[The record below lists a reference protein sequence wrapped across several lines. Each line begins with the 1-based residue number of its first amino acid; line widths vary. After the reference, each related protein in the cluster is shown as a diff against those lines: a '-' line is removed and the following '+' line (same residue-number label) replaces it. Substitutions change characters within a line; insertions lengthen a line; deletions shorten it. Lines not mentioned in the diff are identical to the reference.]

1 VVRQHSIPALV
12 QIPDSANL
20 ADVVS
25 RRAAD
30 QPQQVALRR
39 STGAGTW
46 QDVTASE
53 FRDEVTALAKGLIA
67 AGIAAGDRV
76 GLMSRTRYEWTVLD
90 YAIWTAGA
98 VTVPVYETS
107 SADQVEWIMSDSGA
121 KAIFLETAAHEAIVA
136 GLRDRLSTLEHVWR
150 IEASPMPAQEPG
162 QGRGQGRGQAAGDT
176 GDGDKAPGLDML
188 AADGASVADGV
199 VSERASAA
207 GAADLATII
216 YTSGTTGRPKGCE
229 LTHGNLL
236 SEVRNAIAAVSEIFS
251 AGGSTLLFLP
261 LAHVLAR
268 VIQVGCIE
276 DGITLG
282 HSPDVTNLLAELGSF
297 RPTFLLAVPRVFEK
311 VYNGAE
317 QKAESEGKRAI
328 FRRAARTA
336 IAYSRALDSQAQGG
350 RGPGAGLRVTH
361 GIFDRLVYT
370 KLRAAVGGRVQYA
383 VCGGSALGERLGHFF
398 RGAGITILEGYG
410 LTETTAAATVNRPS
424 GMKIGTVGL
433 PVPGNALKITD
444 DGEVLIKGPTV
455 FGGYWGNS
463 KGTAEAL
470 TDDGWMRTG
479 DVGELDDEG
488 YLRITGRQ
496 KEIIVTAGGKNVA
509 PAPLEDQVRAHFLVS
524 QSMVV
529 GDGKP
534 YAAALVTIDEEA
546 FPAWKEKHSKPAGA
560 TAAEL
565 RDDPDLVAEIQAAVD
580 DANATVSRAESIHR
594 FRIVDGDFTQENGQ
608 LTPSLKVRRNVVAKD
623 RAADIE
629 ALFA

>member
-1 VVRQHSIPALV
+1 MVRQHSIPALV

-20 ADVVS
+20 AEVVS

-30 QPQQVALRR
+30 QPQRVALRR

-67 AGIAAGDRV
+67 AGIAVGDRV
-76 GLMSRTRYEWTVLD
+76 GLMSSTRYEWTVLD

-150 IEASPMPAQEPG
+150 IEASPIS
-162 QGRGQGRGQAAGDT
+162 GQGRGQAAGDA
-176 GDGDKAPGLDML
+176 GDKAPGLDVL
-188 AADGASVADGV
+188 AADGASVADDV

-229 LTHGNLL
+229 LTHRNLL
-236 SEVRNAIAAVSEIFS
+236 SEVRNATTALSEIFS

-282 HSPDVTNLLAELGSF
+282 HSPDVTNLLPELGSF

-336 IAYSRALDSQAQGG
+336 IAYSRALDSQAHGG

-370 KLRAAVGGRVQYA
+370 KLRAAVGGQVQYA

-424 GMKIGTVGL
+424 GIKIGTVGL
-433 PVPGNALKITD
+433 PVPGNALKIAD
-444 DGEVLIKGPTV
+444 DGEVLVKGPTV

-463 KGTAEAL
+463 KGTAEAV

-488 YLRITGRQ
+488 YLRITGRK
-496 KEIIVTAGGKNVA
+496 KEIIVTAGGKNLA
-509 PAPLEDQVRAHFLVS
+509 PAPLEDRVRAHFLVS

-534 YAAALVTIDEEA
+534 YPGALVTIDEEA
-546 FPAWKEKHSKPAGA
+546 FPAWKEKHGKPAGA

-580 DANATVSRAESIHR
+580 DANTTVSRAESIRR

-608 LTPSLKVRRNVVAKD
+608 LTPSLKVRRYVVAKD

-629 ALFA
+629 ALYA